1 MRIREIFIVQ
11 SKGLMRNMEGGIKS
25 GDGHFATSMNAMIER
40 KSDEGRKNRRRIQ
53 SGK

>member
-1 MRIREIFIVQ
+1 MVQ
-11 SKGLMRNMEGGIKS
+11 SKGLMRNMGIGIKS

>member
-1 MRIREIFIVQ
+1 MQ

-40 KSDEGRKNRRRIQ
+40 KFDEGRKKRGRIE

>member
-1 MRIREIFIVQ
+1 MRRGEIIIVQ

-25 GDGHFATSMNAMIER
+25 GDSHSATSMNAMIER
-40 KSDEGRKNRRRIQ
+40 KFDEGRKNRRRIQ

>member
-1 MRIREIFIVQ
+1 MRIREIIIVS
-11 SKGLMRNMEGGIKS
+11 SKGIMRNMEGGIKS

>member
-1 MRIREIFIVQ
+1 MRRGEIIIVQ

-25 GDGHFATSMNAMIER
+25 GDGHFATSINAMIER
-40 KSDEGRKNRRRIQ
+40 KSDEGRKKRGRIQ

>member
-11 SKGLMRNMEGGIKS
+11 SKGLMLNIEGGIMS
-25 GDGHFATSMNAMIER
+25 GVGHFETSMNAMIER
-40 KSDEGRKNRRRIQ
+40 KFDEGRKKRGRIE